1 MTNFAGHAGR
11 HPRPLHP
18 PFTHFPIA
26 AYVLAAGFDV
36 VSAIGGGRHQW
47 AGQLWHAGTYV
58 LVAGLAI
65 CLLTMVTGFADLVRF
80 GEYSADALRVI
91 ATHVGIQAGVF
102 MIGVADVALRLTD
115 ASRASTPPAPL
126 ALTITAA
133 VAVCVGGYFG
143 GTLVYRHGTGVAAPA
158 RDTPAHATPAHAT
171 PAHATP
177 AHATPAQATPAQA
190 AERNGFAHRARHG

>member
-65 CLLTMVTGFADLVRF
+65 CLVTMVTGFADLVRF
-80 GEYSADALRVI
+80 GEHSAGALRVI

-102 MIGVADVALRLTD
+102 MIGVADIALRISDTG
-115 ASRASTPPAPL
+115 RASTPPAPL
-126 ALTITAA
+126 ALTIMAA
-133 VAVCVGGYFG
+133 VAVCVGGHFG
-143 GTLVYRHGTGVAAPA
+143 GMLVYRHGTGVAAPA
-158 RDTPAHATPAHAT
+158 LETPARETPARET
-171 PAHATP
+171 PARE
-177 AHATPAQATPAQA
+177 TPAQPTPAQA
-190 AERNGFAHRARHG
+190 AERNGSAHRARHG